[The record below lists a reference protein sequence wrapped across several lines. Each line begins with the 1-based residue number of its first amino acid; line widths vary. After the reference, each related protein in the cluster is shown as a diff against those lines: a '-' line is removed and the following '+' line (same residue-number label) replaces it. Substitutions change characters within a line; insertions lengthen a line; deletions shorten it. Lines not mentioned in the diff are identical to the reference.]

1 MGVGADFQPAAAQ
14 HWRQVSR
21 LEELQVQALVQV
33 QRQVQAEAPGR
44 GQVLVQAEAPGRGQV
59 LVQAEAPGRGQ
70 ALVQVQAEAVPQLLA
85 LRLQLWRQMLL
96 QSWRLL

>member
-1 MGVGADFQPAAAQ
+1 VEADFQPAAAQ
-14 HWRQVSR
+14 HRRQVSR

-33 QRQVQAEAPGR
+33 QRQ
-44 GQVLVQAEAPGRGQV
+44 VQAEAPGRGQV